1 MDGLTK
7 DDKHIDFV
15 IEILNE
21 AFEADPVAMNELF
34 NIKVPVNDEL
44 LNHRTI
50 QCSAQRK
57 DFGVM
62 GLINGIIG
70 ADDNRV
76 GHIAMDVDLKSLD
89 PYDAELLGFR
99 RTPEGAVRGAV
110 KDEGE

>member
-1 MDGLTK
+1 MNGLSK

-21 AFEADPVAMNELF
+21 ALEADPDAMNELF
-34 NIKVPVNDEL
+34 NVKIPVNDDL

-50 QCSAQRK
+50 QCSAHRK

-70 ADDNRV
+70 ADDNNIGYV
-76 GHIAMDVDLKSLD
+76 AMDVDLKSHD
-89 PYDAELLGFR
+89 PYDAELLRFKR
-99 RTPEGAVRGAV
+99 MPLQN
-110 KDEGE
+110 EGE